1 MEKHEFAEL
10 WTDAGL
16 ALRDSGEGPWQ
27 EYPRPSLRRES
38 YLCLNGEWEF
48 AATDASREPTAFDR
62 RITVP
67 FPPESRLSGIATVFP
82 DGTGLWYRRRF
93 TLPEG
98 FCRGRV
104 ILHFGAAD
112 QTARVWLN
120 GKPLGSHEGG
130 YSHFSFDM
138 TDTLTAGENLLTV
151 CVTDELDSHILPYGK
166 QKHKRGGMWYTPVSG
181 IWQTVWAESVP
192 AEYIR
197 DILFETH
204 GDRVFAR
211 IDGASAGEIRVFTPG
226 GELSVPFSDG
236 RAEFTLDSPRLW
248 SPEDPYLYRAEV
260 TAGEDKIRTYFAV
273 RSLEIK
279 TVGGFPRLCLN
290 GKEYFFCGVLDQGYY
305 PDGIFTPASPS
316 LFEDDI
322 TAMKSLGF
330 NTLRKH
336 IKVEPELFYYACDR
350 LGMVVFQDMVN
361 NGRYSFLRDTALPTI
376 GIKGLP
382 DRRMHRDRRHRD
394 GRTREAFMRGME
406 ETVGAVR
413 RHPSVCYYTIFN
425 EGWGQF
431 CGDDAYRRLRA
442 LDDTRFIDTASG
454 WFRCRESDVES
465 LHVYFKPVKMPK
477 SQRPIVLSEFGGY
490 SYKLPGHAYNTEK
503 TYGYRF
509 FDDPEKFEAALRRL
523 FDDEVL
529 PARGRGLSAAIY
541 TQLSDVEDETNGL
554 LTYDRKPKIKHGKIL
569 K

>member
-305 PDGIFTPASPS
+305 PDGISRP
-316 LFEDDI
+316 L
-322 TAMKSLGF
+322 
-330 NTLRKH
+330 
-336 IKVEPELFYYACDR
+336 
-350 LGMVVFQDMVN
+350 
-361 NGRYSFLRDTALPTI
+361 
-376 GIKGLP
+376 
-382 DRRMHRDRRHRD
+382 RHRYL
-394 GRTREAFMRGME
+394 RT
-406 ETVGAVR
+406 
-413 RHPSVCYYTIFN
+413 I
-425 EGWGQF
+425 
-431 CGDDAYRRLRA
+431 
-442 LDDTRFIDTASG
+442 
-454 WFRCRESDVES
+454 
-465 LHVYFKPVKMPK
+465 
-477 SQRPIVLSEFGGY
+477 
-490 SYKLPGHAYNTEK
+490 
-503 TYGYRF
+503 
-509 FDDPEKFEAALRRL
+509 
-523 FDDEVL
+523 
-529 PARGRGLSAAIY
+529 
-541 TQLSDVEDETNGL
+541 
-554 LTYDRKPKIKHGKIL
+554 
-569 K
+569 